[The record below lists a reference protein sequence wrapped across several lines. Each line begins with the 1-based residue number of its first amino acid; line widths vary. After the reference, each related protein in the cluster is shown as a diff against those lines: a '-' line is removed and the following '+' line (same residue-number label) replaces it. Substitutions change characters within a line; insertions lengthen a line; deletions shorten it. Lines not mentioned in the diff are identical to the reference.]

1 MSVPDA
7 PVHNPLVTEG
17 IGAMDERK
25 RLGRRLQRLRR
36 LRGLT
41 QEQLAERI
49 DINPKYLSSVERGEE
64 NPTLDL
70 FLRLAEGLQVEL
82 PALFQYAQEGE
93 SRARLRQHVERLVAD
108 LSEEELRRVVRVL
121 EALIL

>member
-1 MSVPDA
+1 VPDA
-7 PVHNPLVTEG
+7 SVHNPLVTEG

-93 SRARLRQHVERLVAD
+93 SRERLRQRVERLIVD

-121 EALIL
+121 EALLL

>member
-1 MSVPDA
+1 VPDA

-93 SRARLRQHVERLVAD
+93 SRERLRQRVERLIVD
-108 LSEEELRRVVRVL
+108 LSEEELRRVVWVL
-121 EALIL
+121 EALLL

>member
-1 MSVPDA
+1 
-7 PVHNPLVTEG
+7 
-17 IGAMDERK
+17 MDERK

-82 PALFQYAQEGE
+82 PTLFQYAQEGE
-93 SRARLRQHVERLVAD
+93 SRARLRQHVERLIAD

>member
-1 MSVPDA
+1 
-7 PVHNPLVTEG
+7 
-17 IGAMDERK
+17 MDERK

-93 SRARLRQHVERLVAD
+93 SRERLRQRVERLIVD

-121 EALIL
+121 EALLL

>member
-1 MSVPDA
+1 
-7 PVHNPLVTEG
+7 
-17 IGAMDERK
+17 MDERK

-36 LRGLT
+36 GRGWT

-70 FLRLAEGLQVEL
+70 LLRLAEGLQVEL
-82 PALFQYAQEGE
+82 PELFQYAHEGE
-93 SRARLRQHVERLVAD
+93 SRERLRQQVEGLIAH

-121 EALIL
+121 EALLR

>member
-1 MSVPDA
+1 VPDA

-93 SRARLRQHVERLVAD
+93 SRERLRQRVERLIVD

-121 EALIL
+121 EALLL

>member
-1 MSVPDA
+1 
-7 PVHNPLVTEG
+7 
-17 IGAMDERK
+17 MDERK

-93 SRARLRQHVERLVAD
+93 SRERLRQHVERLVAD
-108 LSEEELRRVVRVL
+108 LSEEDLRRVVRVL

>member
-1 MSVPDA
+1 
-7 PVHNPLVTEG
+7 
-17 IGAMDERK
+17 MDERK

-70 FLRLAEGLQVEL
+70 LLRLAEGLQVEL
-82 PALFQYAQEGE
+82 PELFQYAPEGE
-93 SRARLRQHVERLVAD
+93 SRDRLRQKVEGLIAD

-121 EALIL
+121 EALIH

>member
-1 MSVPDA
+1 
-7 PVHNPLVTEG
+7 
-17 IGAMDERK
+17 MDERK

-70 FLRLAEGLQVEL
+70 LLRLGEGLQVEL
-82 PALFQYAQEGE
+82 PELFQYAQEGE
-93 SRARLRQHVERLVAD
+93 SRDRLRQQMERLVAN